1 MLWRSALLA
10 AARNLRQNILR
21 GRIWGHPVSDS
32 EQAQDQE
39 QEQGQGDAPFASALY
54 ASSSSSLDLPLTGED
69 ADFGSEHRLTRRS
82 RATTNAK
89 GRVRGMV
96 DKWERESTGSRS
108 PTRNSGD
115 SGHNRSSSE
124 SDNGSEPGEGEVVA
138 MQGDVDV
145 RGTRSEPVS
154 PFPGNPVA
162 SVPAVDDEPTIED
175 LLATGSALSAPMDG
189 SWGARAWEELDVGLT
204 MRRVE
209 QHDTIV
215 PRRDASGGSSADVG
229 STAFFGARSKRG
241 GGSSSRRMR
250 ATNKEDPSAARRPVA
265 DIFAESPDT
274 VSTPALAEAEVQ
286 ADVCAEIDLEEE
298 AAATVAL
305 EAELEAKE
313 LALESEARATRG
325 LLEEFRRRLEEV
337 EARVSAMEVEWHPP
351 EEQQAPISQQPQQ
364 PQARGTS
371 TAETDTHDNAI
382 EARPK
387 TADITPEL
395 DAVVAATAET
405 SADERKVGGHKAVEN
420 GSADLGAHGA
430 YAEGRVV
437 RQTMVDLGPTTV
449 SDLPSYVFLVGL
461 GVCAVVL
468 QVVLKRVG
476 GRSLKP

>member
-1 MLWRSALLA
+1 
-10 AARNLRQNILR
+10 
-21 GRIWGHPVSDS
+21 
-32 EQAQDQE
+32 
-39 QEQGQGDAPFASALY
+39 
-54 ASSSSSLDLPLTGED
+54 
-69 ADFGSEHRLTRRS
+69 
-82 RATTNAK
+82 
-89 GRVRGMV
+89 MV

-115 SGHNRSSSE
+115 SGHNRSKSE
-124 SDNGSEPGEGEVVA
+124 SDNGSELGEGEVVA
-138 MQGDVDV
+138 MQGDVDG

-175 LLATGSALSAPMDG
+175 LLATSSALSAPMDG
-189 SWGARAWEELDVGLT
+189 SWGARAWEELDVGVT

-215 PRRDASGGSSADVG
+215 PRRDAGGGSSADLG
-229 STAFFGARSKRG
+229 RTAFFGTRSKRG
-241 GGSSSRRMR
+241 GGGSSSSRRMR
-250 ATNKEDPSAARRPVA
+250 ATSKEDPSAARRPVV

-286 ADVCAEIDLEEE
+286 ADVCAEIELEEE
-298 AAATVAL
+298 AAAAVAL

-325 LLEEFRRRLEEV
+325 LLEEFRRRLGEV

-364 PQARGTS
+364 PQAQRTS

-395 DAVVAATAET
+395 DAAAAAET
-405 SADERKVGGHKAVEN
+405 SADEREVGSHKAVEN